1 MDKLL
6 AFFKNVWFRRAVS
19 LVCLGYT
26 AFMIWVAVLNAAYY
40 FELEKPMPLFVLYL
54 FVNICALGLMILS
67 RKQLLTRI
75 NSYLL
80 PPIVFVT
87 VIFALGNWYIVIP
100 PVVVMLVLF
109 FVNNSNETLKTVLG
123 TLYLLMY
130 VIGIVGFIGAQ
141 FFLGHIALYDVDLA
155 KRDTSYEKL
164 SESGEYR
171 IVRYFDTVGDRKTQS
186 YYIETTASDQKIPF
200 GVCKLVLGCKHI
212 HTSTYENDPADL
224 VDWDFR
230 TIDGKKTEVL
240 IVEKFVRENPYE
252 VEKREEEASSSRQS
266 TGSSIKYSPPNGLIT
281 VKPSTSSSESSAA
294 VSSSTQ

>member
-6 AFFKNVWFRRAVS
+6 AFFKNVWFRRGVS
-19 LVCLGYT
+19 ILGLGYT
-26 AFMIWVAVLNAAYY
+26 GFMIWIAVLNAAYY
-40 FELEKPMPLFVLYL
+40 FEVSDPMPLFVLYL

-67 RKQLLTRI
+67 RHELLTRI
-75 NSYLL
+75 NSYIL

-87 VIFALGNWYIVIP
+87 VICALGNWFMIIP

-123 TLYLLMY
+123 TMYLLMY

-141 FFLGHIALYDVDLA
+141 LFLGHLALYDVDLA

-171 IVRYFDTVGDRKTQS
+171 IVRYFNTVGDRKTQS
-186 YYIETTASDQKIPF
+186 YYIETTSKDQKIPF
-200 GVCKLVLGCKHI
+200 GTCKLVLGCKHI
-212 HTSTYENDPADL
+212 HTSTYENVPVDL
-224 VDWDFR
+224 VGWDTR

-240 IVEKFVRENPYE
+240 LVESFVRENPIE
-252 VEKREEEASSSRQS
+252 VEKRENEASKSSQS
-266 TGSSIKYSPPNGLIT
+266 SKSTINYTSKGLISIKSSSAE
-281 VKPSTSSSESSAA
+281 STSDKSSVVSSE
-294 VSSSTQ
+294 